1 MEPITEYTVFGTN
14 QTNSFA
20 VFLFTNAA
28 VASLLFTIKGPKGPK
43 GIGIQASQ
51 DISSTSNE
59 ALVFFT
65 LCLSFSYVKSKL
77 RLTHPEGC

>member
-59 ALVFFT
+59 ALVYFYTLSIFF
-65 LCLSFSYVKSKL
+65 LCELKAKAY
-77 RLTHPEGC
+77 TP